1 VLQIRCKVQVLPS
14 LLFKCEKLKSKDKPV
29 GEEQS
34 ALRKKLDHGQK
45 FTENV
50 VELG

>member
-1 VLQIRCKVQVLPS
+1 VLQIRCKVQILPS
-14 LLFKCEKLKSKDKPV
+14 LLFKCEKLKTKDKPA